1 MKLRFYP
8 YDFDYKRQQDKT
20 IAYLYGKQENGTK
33 VCVLHA
39 HEPFFYA
46 KVHDA
51 DKAVVEKKLKQLSIA
66 GGNEEPARI
75 IRWEEVE
82 KELVG
87 KKQTFWKI
95 FVNYPKAVPLI
106 AEELQSW
113 GLACYEKDILFVH
126 RYLRDTG
133 ILPATLVEAEGD
145 FADEPSLRVP
155 AFRAE
160 KIRSI
165 SPDLL
170 HHWKIL
176 ALDIETYAEKKEI
189 DPYKNPILMI
199 AFSGI
204 DENNAAFQKVITW
217 KTFPHTLPF
226 VEHVKDEAALLHRC
240 REIISSYEP
249 DILTGY
255 FSDGFDLPYLK
266 IRAEKLNVPFAL
278 SLDGSPILTTANFR
292 DGESRLK
299 GLLHLDMLKFV
310 KYIFGTNLK
319 TDTYSLDAVASELLG
334 HKKHVVNLDNL
345 ANVWN
350 NEPEK
355 LAEFCAYNLHD
366 ANLTLQLCQKL
377 LPDMLEFT
385 KLIGLPTNDVIRMRF
400 SRLVE
405 NYILKRAMEF
415 NVLAPNKPP
424 RYELEQR
431 MDEHVQGAFVYEP
444 TPGLY
449 ENIAVFDFRSLY
461 PSIITAHNIGPEGFR
476 CSCCKSQ
483 EEARVPERPEYWF
496 CGKEKKFLP
505 TVLNDIVS
513 RRAEIKK
520 FLKEK
525 KAAGEDAGLLE
536 SRSYA
541 LKLLANSF
549 YGYLGFFGARWYC
562 KECADATTA
571 YARNYI
577 KSTIGKA
584 REEGFG
590 VIYSDTDSCFLALKE
605 KSLDEALSFMKNINE
620 ALPSQMELECEGLYP
635 SGIFV
640 AIKGREK
647 GAKKKYA
654 LLSDKGKL
662 KITGFETVR
671 RNWSPIAKEVQEK
684 VLRLVLEKKVDE
696 AVLYVKETVKE
707 LKQGKIPLKK
717 VLIRTQISRE
727 LSQYSALAPHVAIGW
742 QLRKRGEKIGPGTII
757 EYIIVKGTGLVRDR
771 ARIPGDVLEGHYD
784 HTYYITHQLIPAV
797 ASIFAVLGYKEEEL
811 FAESSQKGLGSFF

>member
-46 KVHDA
+46 QAHDA
-51 DKAVVEKKLKQLSIA
+51 DKAVVEKKLKGLVLAAS
-66 GGNEEPARI
+66 EEPARI
-75 IRWEEVE
+75 IRWAEAE
-82 KELVG
+82 KELLG

-113 GLACYEKDILFVH
+113 GLSCYEKDILFVH

-133 ILPATLVEAEGD
+133 VLPATLVEAEGE
-145 FADEPSLRVP
+145 FADEPSLRIP

-226 VEHVKDEAALLHRC
+226 VQHVKDEAALLHRC

-278 SLDGSPILTTANFR
+278 SLDGSPILTAANFR

-310 KYIFGTNLK
+310 KYIFGKNLK

-461 PSIITAHNIGPEGFR
+461 PSI
-476 CSCCKSQ
+476 
-483 EEARVPERPEYWF
+483 
-496 CGKEKKFLP
+496 
-505 TVLNDIVS
+505 
-513 RRAEIKK
+513 
-520 FLKEK
+520 
-525 KAAGEDAGLLE
+525 
-536 SRSYA
+536 
-541 LKLLANSF
+541 
-549 YGYLGFFGARWYC
+549 
-562 KECADATTA
+562 
-571 YARNYI
+571 
-577 KSTIGKA
+577 
-584 REEGFG
+584 
-590 VIYSDTDSCFLALKE
+590 
-605 KSLDEALSFMKNINE
+605 
-620 ALPSQMELECEGLYP
+620 
-635 SGIFV
+635 
-640 AIKGREK
+640 
-647 GAKKKYA
+647 
-654 LLSDKGKL
+654 
-662 KITGFETVR
+662 
-671 RNWSPIAKEVQEK
+671 
-684 VLRLVLEKKVDE
+684 
-696 AVLYVKETVKE
+696 
-707 LKQGKIPLKK
+707 
-717 VLIRTQISRE
+717 
-727 LSQYSALAPHVAIGW
+727 
-742 QLRKRGEKIGPGTII
+742 
-757 EYIIVKGTGLVRDR
+757 
-771 ARIPGDVLEGHYD
+771 
-784 HTYYITHQLIPAV
+784 
-797 ASIFAVLGYKEEEL
+797 
-811 FAESSQKGLGSFF
+811 